1 MHDPEVTVSACQV
14 PLAAE
19 QALQQFPDTYP
30 NTVHLERNISLVVV
44 IIICKH
50 GFAPARSD
58 TFLRCSNIVTFTQL
72 LGRFADPHGTAA
84 AVSCA
89 VSNFDMTRQVQVIGA
104 MQAEPVKDVFAVAGA
119 TCNYVIFTVTV
130 VGPTACDGKS
140 RCSCTGLAAGT
151 TSSGSTLGG
160 FVQGL

>member
-19 QALQQFPDTYP
+19 PALQQFPDTYP

-104 MQAEPVKDVFAVAGA
+104 MQAEPVFAVAGA

-140 RCSCTGLAAGT
+140 RCSCTSLAAGT